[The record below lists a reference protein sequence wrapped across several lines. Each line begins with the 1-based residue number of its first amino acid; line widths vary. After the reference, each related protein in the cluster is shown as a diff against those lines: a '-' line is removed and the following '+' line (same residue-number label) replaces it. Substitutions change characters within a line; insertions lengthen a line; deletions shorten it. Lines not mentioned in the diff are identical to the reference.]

1 MAKYAA
7 SGELKLIFI
16 ALENIRQYY
25 EQISYDFISLM
36 QFFFISITYLK
47 NKTKKGRK
55 SINVFVSD

>member
-1 MAKYAA
+1 MAKYAT

-36 QFFFISITYLK
+36 
-47 NKTKKGRK
+47 
-55 SINVFVSD
+55 